1 VSDRRPL
8 RFGAFIA
15 PFQPPSG
22 NPTLQLRRNVDLAI
36 HLDHLGFDEIWYGEH
51 HSGGLEIIPAPDVMI
66 AAAAEHAQRIH
77 FGTGVLSLP
86 FHHPLIAVDRICQ
99 LDHQTRG
106 RVIFGTGPGVLATD
120 SHMMGLDPTA
130 QRGMQAESLEAIVPL
145 LAGETVSMRTDWF
158 TLEDARLHLRPYRPE
173 GIEVVAAS
181 TMSPSGSLLAA
192 KHGISLMSLAA
203 GDEKGF
209 AALDTNWEIYERE
222 SLALGHLPNREN
234 WRLVS
239 CVFLADTVAEARA
252 AISRHALEMTEYIE
266 RTYVTSLIPEPSA
279 EVAID
284 HWIEHGLPGFG
295 RLVLGTPAD
304 AIAHI
309 EALQE
314 KTEGFGTYL
323 INAHDMSSWEA
334 RKRSFE
340 LFALEVMPH
349 FQGSNRGRE
358 ESMAFQRE
366 NAEWLKA
373 GFADAVKKAKSDY
386 EKRQEQEG
394 NPV

>member
-1 VSDRRPL
+1 VEIERKL
-8 RFGAFIA
+8 RFGAFLA
-15 PFQPPSG
+15 PYHPPSG
-22 NPTLQLRRNVDLAI
+22 NPTLQLRRNIDLAV
-36 HLDHLGFDEIWYGEH
+36 HLDQLGFDEVWYGEH

-66 AAAAEHAQRIH
+66 AAAAEHAPRIR
-77 FGTGVLSLP
+77 FGTGVMSLP
-86 FHHPLIAVDRICQ
+86 FHQPLIAADRICQ

-130 QRGMQAESLEAIVPL
+130 QRGMQAEALEAIVPL
-145 LAGETVSMRTDWF
+145 LRGESVSMKTDWF
-158 TLEDARLHLRPYRPE
+158 TLNDARLHLMPYRPE
-173 GIEVVAAS
+173 GLEVVAAS
-181 TMSPSGSLLAA
+181 TLSPSGSLLAA

-203 GDEKGF
+203 GDSKGF
-209 AALDTNWEIYERE
+209 EALDTNWEIYERE
-222 SLALGHLPNREN
+222 SLAVGNLPNRDN

-239 CVFLADTVAEARA
+239 CMFLADTVEEARR

-266 RTYVTSLIPEPSA
+266 RTYVTELVPDATPDA
-279 EVAID
+279 AID
-284 HWIEHGLPGFG
+284 HWVEQGLPGFG
-295 RLVLGTPAD
+295 RLVLGTPET

-309 EALQE
+309 EALLE

-340 LFALEVMPH
+340 LIALEVMPH

-358 ESMAFQRE
+358 ASMEFQRE

-373 GFADAVKKAKSDY
+373 GFANAVRKAKKDY
-386 EKRQEQEG
+386 EAKAE
-394 NPV
+394 